1 VTPSAPLV
9 LTQESTV
16 FDVLIVGGGPVG
28 VFLACELKLAG
39 LDPVVVERLPGIN
52 QWDKAHGLTG
62 QVVRL
67 LDHRGLF
74 ERCSG
79 TPVPVPAPAFFFGA
93 MPLPLHVLGDQNP
106 MYLLPIL
113 QRDLERVLNERAEEL
128 GVEIRRGVEMR
139 SFTQSE
145 DHVDV
150 VVADVASGVETTVS
164 ASYLIG
170 SDGARS
176 AVRKQSGIAF
186 PGTTDHHV
194 VDRTV
199 LVAPSEQ
206 LTPAGPGKVHV
217 AGLGTISESFHRTE
231 RGVVTVALRD
241 PEHPLLW
248 TAEWEDEPAGNH
260 PGPGEPMT
268 LAEMEDSLER
278 VLGVRLTLSAPPEG
292 APTLLRR
299 LSGRNTRVADR
310 YRDRRVF
317 LVGDAAHVHSA
328 AGGPGLNLAL
338 QDAANLSW
346 KLAADVHG
354 WAPDG
359 LLDTYETERHPL
371 GRRVF
376 MQTQAQTALMAP
388 GPDVTALRE
397 LFTEL
402 LSDTATVQRIADLL
416 AGADVRY
423 DMGATDP
430 AGPTGLFAPSVDLTA
445 DDGTTTRLPE
455 LLRAARPTLV
465 DTTGGSLR
473 DVAEEW
479 AGRVA
484 YVGAVADEPA
494 TSMLVRPDGYV
505 AWSGTDLVELRN
517 ALTRWFGRSTTQQP
531 ASEDSHSRR
540 GRPAPPPH
548 GSDHGDAADRPQDLR
563 RADTLSVTGS
573 GR

>member
-1 VTPSAPLV
+1 VTQPSPPT
-9 LTQESTV
+9 LTKEITM
-16 FDVLIVGGGPVG
+16 FDVVIVGAGPVG

-39 LDPVVVERLPGIN
+39 VNPVVLERLPGIN

-79 TPVPVPAPAFFFGA
+79 TSTPVPAPGFFFGA
-93 MPLPLHVLGDQNP
+93 MPLPLHVLGDRNP
-106 MYLLPIL
+106 MYLLPIN
-113 QRDLERVLNERAEEL
+113 QRDLERVFNDRAEEL

-150 VVADVASGVETTVS
+150 VVAETTSGLETTVS
-164 ASYLIG
+164 ATYLIG

-176 AVRKQSGIAF
+176 TVRKQSGIAF
-186 PGTTDHHV
+186 PGTTDHHI

-199 LVAPSEQ
+199 LVAPSDQ
-206 LTPAGPGKVHV
+206 LVADGPGKVRV
-217 AGLGTISESFHRTE
+217 AGLGTIPESFHRTE
-231 RGVVTVALRD
+231 RGIVTIALRD
-241 PEHPLLW
+241 PEHPLLY
-248 TAEWEDEPAGNH
+248 TAEWEVEPAGNY

-278 VLGVRLTLSAPPEG
+278 VLGVHLTLSAPPEG
-292 APTLLRR
+292 APVLLRR

-346 KLAADVHG
+346 KLAAELHG

-359 LLDTYETERHPL
+359 LLDSYETERHPL

-388 GPDVTALRE
+388 GADVTALRE
-397 LFTEL
+397 LFAEL
-402 LSDTATVQRIADLL
+402 LSDTTAVQRIADLL

-423 DMGATDP
+423 DMGETDP
-430 AGPTGLFAPSVDLTA
+430 AEPTGRFAPSSRLTGS
-445 DDGTTTRLPE
+445 DGRTMRLPE
-455 LLRAARPTLV
+455 LLRTAQPTLI

-473 DVAEEW
+473 DVGGDW
-479 AGRVA
+479 VGRVA
-484 YVGAVADEPA
+484 YVQAVADEPA
-494 TSMLVRPDGYV
+494 PSMLVRPDGYV
-505 AWSGTDLVELRN
+505 AWSGTDPVELRS
-517 ALTRWFGRSTTQQP
+517 ALTRWFGWPPQRPLAP
-531 ASEDSHSRR
+531 AVSH
-540 GRPAPPPH
+540 GRKSQGAPPPREPDQAV
-548 GSDHGDAADRPQDLR
+548 GAG
-563 RADTLSVTGS
+563 G
-573 GR
+573 